1 MSEQS
6 STAPGGASADGGAAE
21 QPKEKAQEAA
31 GQAASKVQE
40 TVRSQVDQRS
50 TQAGEQIST
59 VAQELR
65 SVGDH
70 LRERD
75 DGQAASLAVQVADR
89 AERVGGYL
97 TDSDADRI
105 LSDVEDL
112 GRRQPWLALAGGV
125 AIGVVAAR
133 FLKAS
138 SSDRY
143 RSGQERGASASPQAA
158 PQPTPAPVSAPP
170 VADRTAA
177 APAVTVGAPTTSG

>member
-6 STAPGGASADGGAAE
+6 STAPGAAADGGAAE
-21 QPKEKAQEAA
+21 QPKERAQEAA

-40 TVRSQVDQRS
+40 TVRTQVDERS
-50 TQAGEQIST
+50 TQAGEQIGT
-59 VAQELR
+59 VARELR
-65 SVGDH
+65 SVSEH

-75 DGQAASLAVQVADR
+75 DAQAASLAEQVADR
-89 AERVGGYL
+89 AERVGSYL
-97 TDSDADRI
+97 SDSDSDRI

-125 AIGVVAAR
+125 AIGLVTAR

-143 RSGQERGASASPQAA
+143 RSTQGTGASASPQAGA
-158 PQPTPAPVSAPP
+158 QTTSAPVSAPP
-170 VADRTAA
+170 VADRPAA
-177 APAVTVGAPTTSG
+177 APAVTAGAPATAG